1 MHPGGLTVKTV
12 IEPKLMTVPE
22 VARAYR
28 IRDSVVRSLCRL
40 GKLKS
45 IKRKGRGRTG
55 EVVLIC
61 PKSASLVLGVG
72 S

>member
-1 MHPGGLTVKTV
+1 MHPGGLNMKTA
-12 IEPKLMTVPE
+12 IEPKLLTVPE

-28 IRDSVVRSLCRL
+28 IGARTVRALCRL

-61 PKSASLVLGVG
+61 SKSASLVLGVG